1 MEKIKI
7 KGMTCQHCVL
17 SVTKALATIPGLKNI
32 QVDLQREEATY
43 ENFTNVSRE
52 VIKQA
57 IEDAGYKVID

>member
-32 QVDLQREEATY
+32 QVDLQRGEATY

-57 IEDAGYKVID
+57 IEDAGYKVVD